1 MCCMAKATVDRK
13 ELDRRVQAVRG
24 FNRFYTRQIGL
35 LHEALYRSQ
44 FSLTEVRVLYE
55 LANREG
61 PTATQIGKELG
72 IDAGYLSRILR
83 EFGKR
88 GLLRRRRSEADERQ
102 SLLSLTAKGR
112 KMFGPL
118 DERSNDEVRAMLNG
132 LSSGEQDRMVRAMG
146 TIEGLL

>member
-1 MCCMAKATVDRK
+1 MARAAADRK

-35 LHEALYRSQ
+35 LHEALYRSA

-55 LANREG
+55 LANREW
-61 PTATQIGKELG
+61 PTATEIGKELG

-88 GLLRRRRSEADERQ
+88 GLLRRRRSESDERQ

-112 KMFGPL
+112 KVFGPL

>member
-1 MCCMAKATVDRK
+1 MASAAAHDG
-13 ELDRRVQAVRG
+13 EMDRRVRAVRG

-35 LHEALYRSQ
+35 LHEALYRTP

-55 LANREG
+55 LGNRER
-61 PTATQIGKELG
+61 PTASEIGKELR

-112 KMFGPL
+112 KVFGRL
-118 DERSNDEVRAMLNG
+118 NERSNDEV
-132 LSSGEQDRMVRAMG
+132 
-146 TIEGLL
+146 